1 MSNDP
6 SNARANDA
14 TGGSR
19 EERNKAV
26 VLRFNREVLERG
38 DEAAFRSLM
47 AEGFVNHTAPP
58 GIPRGPDGFWH
69 RLATELRPA
78 LSGLRVE
85 IHAQIAE
92 GDLVTTRKTLHATHA
107 GTLMGVA
114 ATNRPVAVDV
124 IDILRVVDGR
134 CVEHWGVNT
143 LASVVAGLREG

>member
-1 MSNDP
+1 MSNDS
-6 SNARANDA
+6 SNARTNDA
-14 TGGSR
+14 TGGGR

-47 AEGFVNHTAPP
+47 AEGFINHTASP
-58 GIPRGPDGFWH
+58 GNPRDRDGFWH
-69 RLATELRPA
+69 RLEKELRPA

-107 GTLMGVA
+107 GTIMGVG
-114 ATNRPVAVDV
+114 ATNRPVAIDV

-143 LASVVAGLREG
+143 LASVVARLREG